1 MENHLTIAI
10 VECNET
16 NLFRKILLHTKAK
29 TKTKTEKGPKCA
41 LFSKCRRF
49 EDISGISKINKIS
62 KISKISKIRKISI
75 ISRIRLKGL
84 KGMKGMT
91 IIEKQFHQVVMV
103 GKIFDGDL
111 NI

>member
-1 MENHLTIAI
+1 MRLIFSEKYFCRQTQRQRQRL
-10 VECNET
+10 
-16 NLFRKILLHTKAK
+16 KKAQNVLYFQNAGALRISAESAK
-29 TKTKTEKGPKCA
+29 SIKSAKSEKLEKSE
-41 LFSKCRRF
+41 L
-49 EDISGISKINKIS
+49 
-62 KISKISKIRKISI
+62 KISI

-103 GKIFDGDL
+103 GKTFDGDL